1 MTSASSAKRVPFGPD
16 SEASTKALESDEV
29 SWLTRT
35 WTITLRADREFARDT
50 ARLLRQIVAERPFI
64 PQRDDLLLLI
74 QALERADRIARTE

>member
-1 MTSASSAKRVPFGPD
+1 MSAKRVPFGPD
-16 SEASTKALESDEV
+16 SEAPTKALESDEV

-74 QALERADRIARTE
+74 QALERADRLARTD